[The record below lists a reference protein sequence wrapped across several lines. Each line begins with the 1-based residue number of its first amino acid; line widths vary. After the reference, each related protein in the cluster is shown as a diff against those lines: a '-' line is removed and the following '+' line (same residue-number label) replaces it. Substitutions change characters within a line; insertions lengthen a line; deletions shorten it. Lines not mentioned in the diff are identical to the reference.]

1 MYYEESDW
9 QYRAHLQGLR
19 TIYEPK
25 CVAMHLGRATAGEQG
40 LKLIQKNQKTF
51 KKKYQGKNIEKFN
64 ENL

>member
-1 MYYEESDW
+1 
-9 QYRAHLQGLR
+9 
-19 TIYEPK
+19 
-25 CVAMHLGRATAGEQG
+25 MHLGRATAGEQG